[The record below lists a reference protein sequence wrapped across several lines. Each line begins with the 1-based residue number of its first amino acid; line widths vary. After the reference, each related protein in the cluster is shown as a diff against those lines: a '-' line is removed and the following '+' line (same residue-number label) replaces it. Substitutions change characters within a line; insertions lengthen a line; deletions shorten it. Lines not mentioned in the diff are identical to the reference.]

1 MANNNAE
8 KRVKSFYCETCDY
21 TTVRKYDFDRHLMTR
36 KHKMAKNDES
46 ETNSIPQQNSY
57 ECSCGRVYMHQ
68 SSLCKHKR
76 TCKYKVDISKDIVLD
91 NPNDISLCLS
101 ADNVNLKD
109 IVIDLVKKNNTIHE
123 TLLHENREL
132 RNQIS
137 IQSQQISDMIP
148 RIGNNATIKQ
158 RFNINVFLNEKCK
171 DAINI
176 DEFINSI
183 EISVKQLDITHQQGL
198 LAGLSTA
205 IIENINKL
213 SLFERPLHCT
223 DLKRETLYIKEQ
235 DSWERDIDKT
245 RIKQA
250 IKSIS
255 VKQYGALK
263 NWLNDNPDFNDVDTK
278 QDYFASILST
288 IGKDTSQIDEKLIK
302 KICNKTYVHE

>member
-1 MANNNAE
+1 MTNKNAE
-8 KRVKSFYCETCDY
+8 KSAKKYYCENCDY
-21 TTVRKYDFDRHLMTR
+21 LTFRKHDFDRHLLTR
-36 KHKMAKNDES
+36 KHLLAKNTNQ
-46 ETNSIPQQNSY
+46 ETNITPLEEKY
-57 ECSCGRVYMHQ
+57 KYHCTCGRKYLHQ

-76 TCKYKVDISKDIVLD
+76 KCCTIDSCNNIIDNSLDIIDKEINMIGLKDIVLD
-91 NPNDISLCLS
+91 LI
-101 ADNVNLKD
+101 
-109 IVIDLVKKNNTIHE
+109 KKNNSIHE
-123 TLLHENREL
+123 TLLHENKEL
-132 RNQIS
+132 RNQINK
-137 IQSQQISDMIP
+137 QSQQISDMIP
-148 RIGNNATIKQ
+148 RIGNHATIKQ

-176 DEFINSI
+176 DEFIKSI
-183 EISVKQLDITHQQGL
+183 EISVKQLDITHQHGL

-223 DLKRETLYIKEQ
+223 DLKRETLYIKDQ

-263 NWLNDNPDFNDVDTK
+263 TWLDNNPDVNDVDTK
-278 QDYFASILST
+278 QNYFTTILST

-302 KICNKTYVHE
+302 KICSTTYVHE